1 LWRPSQKP
9 EFFPERQAEVMFN
22 GRSVGAFGVIHPD
35 VLEAFGVAFPVSALE
50 LNLEPF
56 CVDQNGRPLLG
67 DLTSDILVS

>member
-1 LWRPSQKP
+1 
-9 EFFPERQAEVMFN
+9 MFN

-56 CVDQNGRPLLG
+56 CFDQNGRPLLG